1 MKKKWLS
8 LMLAAALAL
17 TACGGSKPGTSGT
30 SGSGESQAKIEDKDI
45 TVTYAT
51 DLDSMDYV
59 TTALQTNHRVNANL
73 VDGLVEN
80 DAYGK
85 IVPCLAE
92 SWEHNE
98 DYTEWTFKIRKGVK
112 WVTNQGEEY
121 GELKAQDFVT
131 GVRHGA
137 EFNSGTKW
145 LLQGVIKGYNEYL
158 SSDFSDAEWDKV
170 GVKAEDDY
178 TVKYTMEK
186 PIPYFDSM
194 TTYTVL
200 FPVNKDFLESK
211 GEGCKLGSPDTKKCE
226 FGAVKLDSILYN
238 GGFILTENTA
248 KSQRVF
254 TKNENY
260 WDVDNVHASKVTEV
274 YDDGKDVYSVAKGF
288 DQGVYSSFALN
299 PSWKDY
305 NDYKKK
311 YEGLTHYEMPNSSTF
326 GLVWN
331 YNRQS
336 FNETNYAKDKD
347 MRKNTREA
355 VMNENFRKAVRAA
368 FDVVAY
374 NEISAPHDL
383 AVAQLRN
390 INNAP
395 DMGTKSDGT
404 KYFDIVTKAY
414 NEATGEKR
422 DLNDGQTPFFSKEEC
437 AKYLAKAEE
446 EGVKF
451 PVHLD
456 MLVMESSE
464 RLTKQAQS
472 MKKSIETNT
481 EGKVIVELVM
491 RDENTVTNIAY
502 INTDPKGMDYDI
514 STFTGWGPDY
524 KDPKTYVDIYSPTT
538 GYYMAAMGLGTTS
551 LNDKKE
557 EVVDNEDIKEKIG
570 LMEYE
575 KLYRAADAISD
586 DLDARYEA
594 FAKADAYLIER
605 CIFIPTTQKARFEVV
620 TKFQPFTRPY
630 ASYGSSVEKYKG
642 LVLRDDI
649 VTTEEY
655 DKAFAIFEQGGK

>member
-8 LMLAAALAL
+8 LTLAAALAL
-17 TACGGSKPGTSGT
+17 TACGGSKPGTSGNSE
-30 SGSGESQAKIEDKDI
+30 SGGKTKVEDKDI
-45 TVTYAT
+45 TVTYST

-59 TTALQTNHRVNANL
+59 TTPLQTNHRVNANL

-80 DAYGK
+80 DPYGK

-92 SWEHNE
+92 SWEHNA
-98 DYTEWTFKIRKGVK
+98 DYTEWTFKIRQGVK

-131 GVRHGA
+131 GVRHGT
-137 EFNSGTKW
+137 EFDSGTKW
-145 LLQGVIKGYNEYL
+145 LLLGVIKGYEAYCA
-158 SSDFSDAEWDKV
+158 SDFSDAEWDKV
-170 GVKAEDDY
+170 GVKAVDDY

-211 GEGCKLGSPDTKKCE
+211 GEGCKLGSPDKKKCE

-248 KSQRVF
+248 KSQRVM
-254 TKNENY
+254 TKNDSY
-260 WDVDNVHASKVTEV
+260 WDKDNVHISKVTEV

-288 DQGVYSSFALN
+288 DQGVYSQFSLN

-305 NDYKKK
+305 DDYKKK
-311 YEGLTHYEMPNSSTF
+311 YEGKTHYQMPNSTTF
-326 GLVWN
+326 GVVWN
-331 YNRQS
+331 YNRQV
-336 FNETNYAKDKD
+336 FNETNYAKDEAMK
-347 MRKNTREA
+347 KNTRVA

-390 INNAP
+390 INNSP

-404 KYFDIVTKAY
+404 MYFDLVTKAY

-422 DLNDGQTPFFSKEEC
+422 DLNDGKTPFFSKEEC
-437 AKYLAKAEE
+437 AKYLAEAEK

-456 MLVMESSE
+456 MLVIETSE

-472 MKKSIETNT
+472 MKKSIEANT
-481 EGKVIVELVM
+481 DGKVIVELVM
-491 RDENTVTNIAY
+491 RDENTVTSIVYTNE
-502 INTDPKGMDYDI
+502 DPKAMDYDI
-514 STFTGWGPDY
+514 STFTGWGADY
-524 KDPKTYVDIYSPTT
+524 KDPKTYVDIYSATT
-538 GYYMAAMGLGTTS
+538 GYYMQATGLGQIT

-557 EVVDNEDIKEKIG
+557 EVVENEDIKEKIG

-575 KLYRAADAISD
+575 KLYRAADAITD
-586 DLDARYEA
+586 DMDARYEA

-605 CIFIPTTQKARFEVV
+605 CIFIPTTQKARMEVV
-620 TKFQPFTRPY
+620 TKLEPFTRPY
-630 ASYGSSVEKYKG
+630 ASYGSSEEKYKG
-642 LVLRDDI
+642 LIIRDDI
-649 VTTEEY
+649 VTSEEY
-655 DKAFAIFEQGGK
+655 EKAYEIYQKGGK